1 MSLDEFAAINSQLI
15 ETQKALI
22 ERERILSIMQSID
35 AQLTVERCKLS
46 ELTTKKQQ
54 EKQDVQELEGKTVKS
69 VYYTL
74 LRSHKEHLTK
84 ETSEYLEAK
93 LAVEECQIK
102 IGSLRD
108 YLTDLEEQ
116 LVGLADH
123 DELLEALQQS
133 QQMLISQLDKPEAR
147 RLVSITEEL
156 PTHLALHKEF
166 SEAYEVGQHALVAM
180 TNVINILVNG
190 KNFWGHW
197 SKTTSLSGS
206 HDPIDEAIE
215 LSLKTQSLLDKFQQ
229 ELMDISQHFWD
240 VPRINT
246 PKDSNSVTFM
256 FYHFRGFGRSSFTD
270 LEVQSR
276 IKKWLSHLQRL
287 KRRLNSKVGLLEVEL
302 AIMERNI
309 DRLKTEKQTIIAQL
323 WHDASF
329 TKS

>member
-1 MSLDEFAAINSQLI
+1 MSLDEFEAINNQLI

-22 ERERILSIMQSID
+22 ERERILSVMQSID
-35 AQLTVERCKLS
+35 EQLAVERHKLS
-46 ELTTKKQQ
+46 ELMTKKQQ
-54 EKQDVQELEGKTVKS
+54 EKQDVLELEGKTVKS

-74 LRSHKEHLTK
+74 LRSHEEQLNK

-116 LVGLADH
+116 LVGLADN

-133 QQMLISQLDKPEAR
+133 QQMLISKLEKPDVR
-147 RLVSITEEL
+147 RLERITKEL
-156 PTHLALHKEF
+156 PTCLAQHKEF
-166 SEAYEVGQHALVAM
+166 LEAYQLGQEALLEI
-180 TNVINILVNG
+180 TNVITILING

-206 HDPIDEAIE
+206 HDPIAEAIE
-215 LSLKTQSLLDKFQQ
+215 LSLKTQPLLDKFQQ
-229 ELMDISQHFWD
+229 ELTDISQHFWD
-240 VPRINT
+240 VPGMNT
-246 PKDSNSVTFM
+246 PKGSNTVTFM
-256 FYHFRGFGRSSFTD
+256 FYRSRGFGKSSFTD

-276 IKKWLSHLQRL
+276 IKKWLTHLQRL
-287 KRRLNSKVGLLEVEL
+287 KVRLNSKVGMLETEL
-302 AIMERNI
+302 AILERNI
-309 DRLKTEKQTIIAQL
+309 DSLKTEKQTIVAQL

-329 TKS
+329 TKP